1 MLHSNDSP
9 QASDSETTTMTSLQS
24 MGFTD
29 ILDTTFSLYR
39 NHFRLFLGISAVYFF
54 SHFAFYTFTHW
65 ETDFSELV
73 VLVLCYVGLTFAS
86 AQAYLGRHITA
97 RVAFRQVKI
106 RFWNLF
112 GSSLLYWLVAVL
124 LGITIIGVPFA
135 IYFLTRWGFYVQAVM
150 VEETS
155 ATKAFRR
162 SGELVKGEWWRVFG
176 IMFAIQLLSVMID
189 LILIASTTLIFALSG
204 IAGEIDLLDIIRRTI
219 WEPHG
224 EIEGILH
231 LLHAIHTAIDALIIP
246 ITAIGFTLLYFDRR
260 IRKEGFDIE
269 MMLAKEEV

>member
-1 MLHSNDSP
+1 MLHTNDSS
-9 QASDSETTTMTSLQS
+9 QASNEEASPTTSLHP

-29 ILDTTFSLYR
+29 ILDVTFSLYR
-39 NHFRLFLGISAVYFF
+39 NHFRLFLGISAVYLF

-65 ETDFSELV
+65 VTDFGELV

-97 RVAFRQVKI
+97 RIAFRQVKL

-150 VEETS
+150 VEKTS

-162 SGELVKGEWWRVFG
+162 SGELVKGEWWHVFG
-176 IMFAIQLLSVMID
+176 IMFAIQLLSLMID

-204 IAGEIDLLDIIRRTI
+204 ISGEIDLLETIRRTI

-231 LLHAIHTAIDALIIP
+231 LLHAIHTAIDALIMP

>member
-9 QASDSETTTMTSLQS
+9 QASDSEATTTTSLQP
-24 MGFTD
+24 MEFTD

-54 SHFAFYTFTHW
+54 SHIVSSTFTHW
-65 ETDFSELV
+65 ATDFSELV

-86 AQAYLGRHITA
+86 AQAYLGKQITA
-97 RVAFRQVKI
+97 RIAFRQVKL

-135 IYFLTRWGFYVQAVM
+135 IYFFTRWGFYVQAVM

-204 IAGEIDLLDIIRRTI
+204 IAGEIDLLEMIRRTI

-231 LLHAIHTAIDALIIP
+231 LLHAIHTVIDALIMP

>member
-9 QASDSETTTMTSLQS
+9 QASDSEATTTTSLQP

-65 ETDFSELV
+65 ETDFGELV

-155 ATKAFRR
+155 ATNALRR
-162 SGELVKGEWWRVFG
+162 SSELVKGAWWRVFG

-204 IAGEIDLLDIIRRTI
+204 IAGEIDLLEMIRRNI

-231 LLHAIHTAIDALIIP
+231 LLHAIHTAINALIMP

>member
-1 MLHSNDSP
+1 MAKPN
-9 QASDSETTTMTSLQS
+9 ASDSEATITTSLQP
-24 MGFTD
+24 MRFTD

-65 ETDFSELV
+65 VTDFGEFV

-97 RVAFRQVKI
+97 RVAFRQVKL

-124 LGITIIGVPFA
+124 LGITIIGVPFT

-176 IMFAIQLLSVMID
+176 IMFAIQLLSLMID
-189 LILIASTTLIFALSG
+189 LILTTSSTLIFALSG
-204 IAGEIDLLDIIRRTI
+204 IAGEIDLLEMIRQTM
-219 WEPHG
+219 WGPHA
-224 EIEGILH
+224 EIEGVLH
-231 LLHAIHTAIDALIIP
+231 LLHAIRSAISALTMP
-246 ITAIGFTLLYFDRR
+246 IAAIGSTLLYFDRR
-260 IRKEGFDIE
+260 IRNEGFDIE

>member
-1 MLHSNDSP
+1 MLNPNTSNN
-9 QASDSETTTMTSLQS
+9 EVTTRASLQP

-29 ILDTTFSLYR
+29 ILDSTFSLYR
-39 NHFRLFLGISAVYFF
+39 NHFRLFLGISAVYLF

-65 ETDFSELV
+65 VTDFGELV

-97 RVAFRQVKI
+97 RIAFRQVKL

-162 SGELVKGEWWRVFG
+162 SGELVKGEWWHVFG
-176 IMFAIQLLSVMID
+176 IMFAIQLLSLMID

-204 IAGEIDLLDIIRRTI
+204 ISGEIDLLETIRRTI

-231 LLHAIHTAIDALIIP
+231 LLHAIHTAIDALIMP

-260 IRKEGFDIE
+260 IRNEGFDIE
-269 MMLAKEEV
+269 MMLAMEEV